1 MKLYTEPPR
10 QIPVL
15 AKTDVLVVGGGP
27 SGIAAALAAARAGAK
42 TLILE
47 RFGCLGGVLTTVGCE
62 GYAWFR
68 HEGTIEA
75 GGIGREIEDKAI
87 EMGAARPEP
96 QSNSHA
102 IDAEMFKYVA
112 DRMMKEAAVSV
123 LFHCWAV
130 DAIKDG
136 NCVTGVITE
145 SKSGRQ
151 AILAKRIIDCTA
163 DADIAYFAGAP
174 IDKRP
179 KDQMLG
185 LTVMLNCVGVDV
197 AKFEAYIADQKPTY
211 ADWGTGFSD
220 WSGKSGGIATSRK
233 EDKMFSPYLE
243 APFAQAKKDGLIPKD
258 AKVCGTYSTF
268 SEHGEATQLNLVTM
282 RGLDCTDVHDLT
294 KAEIDGRENCI
305 HAISALRAYVP
316 GFEQVKLRNFGM
328 TVGTRDSRKIVG
340 QRTIDAD
347 YVTGEGRCE
356 DSVGIF
362 PEFLDGY
369 GLIVLPTTGR
379 YFQIP
384 YKIMVPQHVDNL
396 LVAGRA
402 VAGDKVS
409 HSATRNMMCCAAT
422 GQAAGVAAAVSIKTK
437 NTTSEVKIEEVQ
449 KILVHQGVRIN

>member
-1 MKLYTEPPR
+1 MEFYVEPEKK
-10 QIPVL
+10 IPVL
-15 AKTDVLVVGGGP
+15 AETEVLVVGGGP
-27 SGIAAALAAARAGAK
+27 SGIAAALASARTGVK

-62 GYAWFR
+62 GYAWYR

-75 GGIGREIEDKAI
+75 GGIGMEIEKRAI
-87 EMGAARPEP
+87 EMNAARPEP
-96 QSNSHA
+96 QSDSHA

-112 DRMMKEAAVSV
+112 DRMMKESGVSV

-130 DAIKDG
+130 GVIKEG
-136 NCVTGVITE
+136 NSVTGVITE

-151 AILAKRIIDCTA
+151 AILAKRIIDCSA
-163 DADIAYFAGAP
+163 DADIANFAGAP

-179 KDQMLG
+179 REQMLG
-185 LTVMLNCVGVDV
+185 LTVMLNCAGVDV
-197 AKFEAYIADQKPTY
+197 PKFEAYVATQKPTY

-220 WSGKSGGIATSRK
+220 WSNKGGGIATSRK

-243 APFAQAKKDGLIPKD
+243 APFTQAKNDGLIPKE
-258 AKVCGTYSTF
+258 AKVCGSYSTF

-282 RGLDCTDVHDLT
+282 RGLDCTDVWDLT

-305 HAISALRAYVP
+305 HAITALRAYVP
-316 GFEQVKLRNFGM
+316 GFEKAKLRNFGM

-340 QRTIDAD
+340 RKTIDAE
-347 YVTGEGRCE
+347 YVTNEGRCD

-384 YKIMVPQHVDNL
+384 YGILLPQQIENL

-422 GQAAGVAAAVSIKTK
+422 GQAAGVAAAVSIQT
-437 NTTSEVKIEEVQ
+437 NTSTGEVSIQ
-449 KILVHQGVRIN
+449 KIQDALVKQGVRIN